1 MGARAGPLAD
11 LGTVPAFGVDASFW
25 KDRRVFVTGHTGFK
39 GGWLSLWLARLG
51 ARVSGYSLEP
61 PTEPSLFEVAG
72 IAGDLSST
80 IGDIRDAR
88 RLEAAIVAARP
99 EIVFHLAAQPLVRR
113 AWAEPAESFAVNVMG
128 TVHLLDC
135 LRRQDCVLAAVVIT
149 SDKVYDNRE
158 WAWAYRET
166 DALGGHEPY
175 GASKACVEIAVDAFR
190 RSYFAGAGRIG
201 LATARAGNV
210 IGGGDWAEDRLVPDA
225 IRAFSAGQ
233 TLRLRNPLARRP
245 WQHVLE
251 PLAGYLRLA
260 ERLAAAPDKVAGGW
274 NFGPAGG
281 DSRPVQWVADELVR
295 LWGEGARWTLDN
307 GANPHEARLL
317 AVDSSRAEA
326 ELGWR
331 PAWTVERAI
340 DRTVAWY
347 RAHRD
352 RRDLRALCFAQIE
365 EYADAA

>member
-1 MGARAGPLAD
+1 MAD
-11 LGTVPAFGVDASFW
+11 VGTVPSVGIDAAFW
-25 KDRRVFVTGHTGFK
+25 RDRRVFVTGHTGFK

-51 ARVSGYSLEP
+51 ARVSGYGLQP
-61 PTEPSLFEVAG
+61 PTVPSLYEDIGLAG
-72 IAGDLSST
+72 SIGSTFGDV
-80 IGDIRDAR
+80 RDAG
-88 RLEAAIVAARP
+88 RLAQALAEARP

-113 AWAEPAESFAVNVMG
+113 AHAEPAETYATNVMG
-128 TVHLLDC
+128 TVNLLDA
-135 LRRQDCVLAAVVIT
+135 LRRQDGVAAAVVVT

-158 WAWAYRET
+158 WVWAYRET
-166 DALGGHEPY
+166 DRLGGHEPY
-175 GASKACVEIAVDAFR
+175 GASKACAEIVVDSFR
-190 RSYFAGAGRIG
+190 ASYFGGGRTG

-225 IRAFSAGQ
+225 IRAFSAGE
-233 TLRLRNPLARRP
+233 TLRIRNPLAHRP

-251 PLAGYLRLA
+251 PLAGYMRLA
-260 ERLAAAPDKVAGGW
+260 ERLAAAPDKTAGAW

-281 DSRPVQWVADELVR
+281 DSRAVQWVVDTLVR
-295 LWGEGARWTLDN
+295 LWGGDARWTLDN

-331 PAWTVERAI
+331 AAWNAEHAL

-347 RAHRD
+347 RA
-352 RRDLRALCFAQIE
+352 RRDAGSADALRALCVEQIE
-365 EYADAA
+365 EYAHAA

>member
-1 MGARAGPLAD
+1 VAD
-11 LGTVPAFGVDASFW
+11 VGTVPAFCVDASFW

-51 ARVSGYSLEP
+51 ARVSGYALEP
-61 PTEPSLFEVAG
+61 PTEPSLFAAAG
-72 IAGDLSST
+72 IADDLTST
-80 IGDIRDAR
+80 IADIRDSR
-88 RLEAAIVAARP
+88 RLEAAIAAARP
-99 EIVFHLAAQPLVRR
+99 EIVFHMAAQPLVRR
-113 AWAEPAESFAVNVMG
+113 AYAEPAETFATNVMG
-128 TVHLLDC
+128 TVHLLDA
-135 LRRQDCVLAAVVIT
+135 LRRQDGVLAAVVIT

-158 WAWAYRET
+158 WVWAYRET
-166 DALGGHEPY
+166 DRLGGHEPY
-175 GASKACVEIAVDAFR
+175 GASKACTEIAVAAFR
-190 RSYFAGAGRIG
+190 DSFFGGGRIG

-225 IRAFSAGQ
+225 VRAFSAGE
-233 TLRLRNPLARRP
+233 TLRLRNPLAHRP

-260 ERLAAAPDKVAGGW
+260 ERLAADPGKVAGAW

-295 LWGEGARWTLDN
+295 LWGDGARWTLDN

-317 AVDSSRAEA
+317 AVDSARAEA

-331 PAWTVERAI
+331 AAWSVEQALERS
-340 DRTVAWY
+340 VAWY
-347 RAHRD
+347 RAHGAQHTPGR
-352 RRDLRALCFAQIE
+352 LRALCFDQIE
-365 EYADAA
+365 EYAHAA

>member
-1 MGARAGPLAD
+1 MAD
-11 LGTVPAFGVDASFW
+11 VGTVPAFCVDSGFW

-39 GGWLSLWLARLG
+39 GGWLSLWLTRLG

-61 PTEPSLFEVAG
+61 PTEPNLYGAVGLERH
-72 IAGDLSST
+72 LTST
-80 IGDIRDAR
+80 IGDIRDGR
-88 RLEAAIVAARP
+88 RLADAIAAARP

-113 AWAEPAESFAVNVMG
+113 AYAEPVETFDVNVMG
-128 TVHLLDC
+128 TVHLLDI
-135 LRRQDCVLAAVVIT
+135 LRRHEGVAAIVVIT

-166 DALGGHEPY
+166 DRLGGHEPY
-175 GASKACVEIAVDAFR
+175 GASKACTEIAVEAFR
-190 RSYFAGAGRIG
+190 HAFFGGGRIG

-225 IRAFSAGQ
+225 VRAFSAGAA
-233 TLRLRNPLARRP
+233 LRIRNPLAHRP

-251 PLAGYLRLA
+251 PLSGYLRLA
-260 ERLAAAPDKVAGGW
+260 EQLAHTPEIISGAW

-281 DSRPVQWVADELVR
+281 GSRPVQWVVDELVR
-295 LWGEGARWTLDN
+295 LWGDGARWTLDN

-317 AVDSSRAEA
+317 AVDSARAEA

-331 PAWTVERAI
+331 AAWSVEQALA
-340 DRTVAWY
+340 RTVTWY
-347 RAHRD
+347 QAHRKNPTPG
-352 RRDLRALCFAQIE
+352 DLRALCVEQIE
-365 EYADAA
+365 EYVHVA